1 MIQYSKDK
9 FGGHLAMLATAL
21 IFGMNGPLSAVLV
34 GPEGELTPGTHMFAR
49 FSVATVLFWCVSFF
63 LPRTKVERKD
73 FGRIFMASV
82 FGVLLNQS
90 GFAIAMSLTTP
101 IHQSLM
107 ASLGPVF
114 TIVLAFFI
122 LREPISLLKAGGV
135 AFGALGVLTL
145 LFVRTGGEGLGE
157 GTLWGDLVALI
168 ATLSYC
174 IYLTVYRDLIDKY
187 EPWVLM
193 RWMFLFTLILVA
205 PFTIGD
211 VIRTPW
217 STLSEKTIGALS
229 FVVFFATFVAYFLLP
244 VGQKRLRPTVVSI
257 YNYFNPVIATTLAL
271 LWGLEEWTW
280 AKGLAAALVVLGV
293 YMVTKS
299 KSRADQ
305 LRERGVQQPEHRDEI
320 ETVCPS
326 KTTTQSTN
334 E

>member
-21 IFGMNGPLSAVLV
+21 IFGLNGPLSAILV
-34 GPEGELTPGTHMFAR
+34 GSGGELTPGTHMFAR
-49 FSVATVLFWCVSFF
+49 FSVATILFWCVSFF

-73 FGRIFMASV
+73 LGRLFMASL
-82 FGVLLNQS
+82 FGVLLNQG

-114 TIVLAFFI
+114 TIVLAFFV

-145 LFVRTGGEGLGE
+145 LFVRTGGEGLGG
-157 GTLWGDLVALI
+157 GTFWGDLVALI

-193 RWMFLFTLILVA
+193 RWMFLFTLILVV
-205 PFTIGD
+205 PFTLGD

-217 STLSEKTIGALS
+217 STLSEKTIGALA

-244 VGQKRLRPTVVSI
+244 IGQKRLRPTVVSI

-271 LWGLEEWTW
+271 LWGLEEWNW
-280 AKGLAAALVVLGV
+280 AKGLAATLVILGV

-305 LRERGVQQPEHRDEI
+305 LRESGVEQPRGSDAKSLSAK
-320 ETVCPS
+320 S
-326 KTTTQSTN
+326 KV
-334 E
+334 

>member
-21 IFGMNGPLSAVLV
+21 IFGLNGPLSAILV
-34 GPEGELTPGTHMFAR
+34 GSGGELTPGTHMFAR
-49 FSVATVLFWCVSFF
+49 FSVATILFWCVSFF

-73 FGRIFMASV
+73 LGRLFMASL
-82 FGVLLNQS
+82 FGVLLNQG

-114 TIVLAFFI
+114 TIVLAFFV

-145 LFVRTGGEGLGE
+145 LFVRTGGEGLGG
-157 GTLWGDLVALI
+157 GTFWGDLVALI

-193 RWMFLFTLILVA
+193 RWMFLFTLILVV
-205 PFTIGD
+205 PFTLGD

-217 STLSEKTIGALS
+217 STLSEKTIGALA

-244 VGQKRLRPTVVSI
+244 IGQKRLRPTVVSI

-271 LWGLEEWTW
+271 LWELEEWNW
-280 AKGLAAALVVLGV
+280 AKGLAATLVILGV

-305 LRERGVQQPEHRDEI
+305 LRESGVEQPRGSDAKSLSAK
-320 ETVCPS
+320 S
-326 KTTTQSTN
+326 KV
-334 E
+334 